1 MYCPE
6 CGTPNPDSSEYCAN
20 CGAELVE
27 HTGRPQQSSVES
39 LSQYAQEVKSYA
51 QVVKSVDYQSYIK
64 GFLGFLNK
72 YKKILIPVI
81 CVIVVLC
88 VAGKIGSSL
97 SSPERIAEKY
107 FESLVDSD
115 YDKMF
120 DYVMV
125 NESDFIDEERFVKY
139 MENVNPLGNKQIL
152 NYSMG
157 EPYAT
162 GEMVTVCTVSYLL
175 EGSIYENEMEIPLMK
190 QSKKTMLFFDS
201 YKVGLENILSTNFTV
216 TAPEGLKVEIDG
228 IEVKGQPTDEGYAA
242 YVVDRFF
249 DGEYTIKITGDLIEE
264 FTDKIYMSTND
275 SYYASGL
282 VLNQNTVTALQNKA
296 QESLRLIFEGVT
308 SGKPYALLQ
317 MPEWISP
324 EIAET
329 YESLLS
335 NYYHEDG
342 TGLAGVSFADFK
354 VEEAPAFNT
363 SGDTTLYLKYKST
376 TVMNSKAWFSEEIET
391 STNEKDTGSTFRFV
405 LVDGEWMLEAVDNL
419 YIH

>member
-27 HTGRPQQSSVES
+27 HVGRPQQSSVES
-39 LSQYAQEVKSYA
+39 LAQYAE
-51 QVVKSVDYQSYIK
+51 VVKSVDYQSYIK
-64 GFLGFLNK
+64 GFLGFINK
-72 YKKILIPVI
+72 YKKIIIPVV

-88 VAGKIGSSL
+88 IAGKIGSNL

-125 NESDFIDEERFVKY
+125 SESDFIDEERFVKY
-139 MENVNPLGNKQIL
+139 MQNVNPLGNKKIL

-157 EPYAT
+157 EPYER
-162 GEMVTVCTVSYLL
+162 GEMVTYCTVSYLL
-175 EGSIYENEMEIPLMK
+175 EGSIYENEMQIPLMK
-190 QSKKTMLFFDS
+190 QSKKTLLFFDT
-201 YKVGLENILSTNFTV
+201 YKVGLEDILSTNFTV

-228 IEVKGQPTDEGYAA
+228 IEIKGQPTDEGYAA

-264 FTDKIYMSTND
+264 FTDEIYMSTNN
-275 SYYASGL
+275 SYYTREL
-282 VLNQNTVTALQNKA
+282 VLNQNTVTTLQNKA
-296 QESLRLIFEGVT
+296 QEALRIIFEGVT
-308 SGKPYALLQ
+308 SGKSYSLLQ
-317 MPEWISP
+317 IPEWMSP
-324 EIAET
+324 EIGEI
-329 YESLLS
+329 YERLLS

-363 SGDTTLYLKYKST
+363 SGDTNLYLKYKST
-376 TVMNSKAWFSEEIET
+376 TVMNSRSWGSDEIET
-391 STNEKDTGSTFRFV
+391 STNEKDTGSTFRFT
-405 LVDGEWMLEAVDNL
+405 LVDGEWTLESIDNL